1 MAVAEVDEDEGAVL
15 EGLATVKTCPTNE
28 VVIPDAVA
36 VLMSVMASPPTE
48 VTTTF
53 GTPLDAVTPHVRTHT
68 ENQHTEQKD
77 KKKTH

>member
-1 MAVAEVDEDEGAVL
+1 MAEAEVDEDEGAVL

-53 GTPLDAVTPHVRTHT
+53 GTPLDAVRHMSEHT
-68 ENQHTEQKD
+68 
-77 KKKTH
+77 

>member
-1 MAVAEVDEDEGAVL
+1 MAVAEVEDDEGAVL

-53 GTPLDAVTPHVRTHT
+53 GTPLDAVRHMS
-68 ENQHTEQKD
+68 EQQNQHTEQKN